1 MDYQLA
7 KKLKDEG
14 YPQEG
19 LGGNFT
25 SVNDDG
31 KPGGE
36 EVYIPTEKEIVARI
50 WIELKGH

>member
-1 MDYQLA
+1 MDYSIA

-25 SVNDDG
+25 AIDDLG
-31 KPGGE
+31 NPAE
-36 EVYIPTEKEIVARI
+36 EVYIPTVKELAARI
-50 WIELKGH
+50 WIALKGK